1 MWTRW
6 MIGAVLM
13 GIVFSCS
20 AANSIENPDL
30 IGLKGTRDIVS
41 GAGGAFVFNGTTSKA
56 ELLFSKTDDITYC
69 VWVRANSSGSVIG
82 RMGYNNALS
91 IQNSQIVFN
100 IFDVNGKWNGTGVA
114 CPAGREWI
122 FIAASWNNSEKEMKI
137 YIDGVLK
144 TAKKFPSHSRKYGE
158 KIYIGGFPNEKKSG
172 FKGEI
177 KGIFCFDRVLA
188 PEEIKELYARSAALN
203 SSRK

>member
-20 AANSIENPDL
+20 AANSIENPNL
-30 IGLKGTRDIVS
+30 IGLKDARDVVS
-41 GAGGAFVFNGTTSKA
+41 GPDGAFVFNGTTSKA

-114 CPAGREWI
+114 CPAGPGVDFYCGQLEQFGKGNENLYRRGFE
-122 FIAASWNNSEKEMKI
+122 NDKKI
-137 YIDGVLK
+137 P
-144 TAKKFPSHSRKYGE
+144 FPLAEIRRKNLHRR
-158 KIYIGGFPNEKKSG
+158 FPE
-172 FKGEI
+172 
-177 KGIFCFDRVLA
+177 R
-188 PEEIKELYARSAALN
+188 EEIRIQGGNQRNLLF
-203 SSRK
+203 